1 MGADST
7 DEKAMVPVARFG
19 GSGATNENA
28 LLQRIIEFPK
38 LPSADDV
45 ISERILLE
53 IGDTRFAMKWIA
65 EIEQLPPSGLI
76 VAERKRRLN
85 STARLS

>member
-1 MGADST
+1 
-7 DEKAMVPVARFG
+7 MVPVARLVVV
-19 GSGATNENA
+19 GATNENA
-28 LLQRIIEFPK
+28 PLQRIIEFPK

-53 IGDTRFAMKWIA
+53 VGDTRFAMKWIA
-65 EIEQLPPSGLI
+65 EIEQLPPSGPI
-76 VAERKRRLN
+76 VAERKRGLN

>member
-1 MGADST
+1 
-7 DEKAMVPVARFG
+7 MVPVARLAVAERRMKNR
-19 GSGATNENA
+19 S
-28 LLQRIIEFPK
+28 LQRIIEFPK

-45 ISERILLE
+45 ISERIIFE
-53 IGDTRFAMKWIA
+53 VGDTRFAMQWIA
-65 EIEQLPPSGLI
+65 EIEQLPPSGPI

>member
-1 MGADST
+1 
-7 DEKAMVPVARFG
+7 MVPVARLVVV
-19 GSGATNENA
+19 GATNENA
-28 LLQRIIEFPK
+28 PLQRIIEFPK

-53 IGDTRFAMKWIA
+53 VGDTRFAMKFAMKWIA

-76 VAERKRRLN
+76 VAERKRGLN

>member
-1 MGADST
+1 
-7 DEKAMVPVARFG
+7 MVPVGRLVVV
-19 GSGATNENA
+19 GATNENA
-28 LLQRIIEFPK
+28 PLQRIIEFPK

-53 IGDTRFAMKWIA
+53 VGDTRFAVKWIA
-65 EIEQLPPSGLI
+65 EIEQLPPSGPI

>member
-1 MGADST
+1 MAADST
-7 DEKAMVPVARFG
+7 DEKAMVPVARLVVVERRMK
-19 GSGATNENA
+19 T
-28 LLQRIIEFPK
+28 LPRQRIIEFPK

-53 IGDTRFAMKWIA
+53 VGDTRFAMKWIA
-65 EIEQLPPSGLI
+65 EIEQLPPSGPI

>member
-1 MGADST
+1 
-7 DEKAMVPVARFG
+7 MVPVARLVVV
-19 GSGATNENA
+19 GATNENA
-28 LLQRIIEFPK
+28 PLQRIIEFPK

-53 IGDTRFAMKWIA
+53 VGDTRFAVKWIA
-65 EIEQLPPSGLI
+65 EIEQLPPSGPI
-76 VAERKRRLN
+76 VAERRRRLN